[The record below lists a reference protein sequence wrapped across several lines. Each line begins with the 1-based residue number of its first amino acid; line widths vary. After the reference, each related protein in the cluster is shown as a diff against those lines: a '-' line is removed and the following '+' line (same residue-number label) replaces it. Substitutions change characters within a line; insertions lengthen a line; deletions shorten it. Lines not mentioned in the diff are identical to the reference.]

1 MEDLN
6 PSVQTSE
13 QPRAG
18 LGAEA
23 MLTNT
28 VPESLG
34 AQRPMEES
42 TAAMDG
48 LGGGEWLATSA
59 DESAATLGAMVG
71 ATGSSKAD
79 AGVVATMPE
88 SRVEKP
94 VVPEE

>member
-59 DESAATLGAMVG
+59 DESVVMPGAMVG
-71 ATGSSKAD
+71 AAGSSEAD
-79 AGVVATMPE
+79 ARVAAAMSK
-88 SRVEKP
+88 SRAEKP
-94 VVPEE
+94 VVLEE